1 MPNLANRYQLA
12 EIIYSDAHVVAHR
25 AQDQL
30 LNRTVTIELL
40 QPGRGDE
47 PQRIARLLAKARQA
61 ALTNLPH
68 VAPLYDQHTVNELPF
83 LVLEEPIGPSL
94 AEAAPLPPAQLVA
107 LVCAVAETLRVAQAR
122 QQPQP
127 TINPFTVRIGPDA
140 RVQILDLGLDQLSS
154 NQTAAVQRLGQLISA
169 ALSSTSDRQSA
180 PFRRIA
186 EGAANGAYAS
196 IDALLAALQQIEQ
209 RAEQPTTVLPR
220 VMPTID
226 MREEQLDAATVVVA
240 PQVPPAQPV
249 QPAQPGRRLWE
260 TAAAQPG
267 RRLWETAAAQPRW
280 RLWAGL
286 GAGLLALLL
295 LGSLLT
301 RPNAETAQQPAASAP
316 AGATTSSPAASPA
329 ANPANGTLFTVATNG
344 GQSLIVRSGPGRSF
358 SRITSIPNG
367 STVEVLEGPQA
378 ADGFNWVRIRTANV
392 EGWCVSEALRRR

>member
-40 QPGRGDE
+40 QPGRGE
-47 PQRIARLLAKARQA
+47 ESQRSARLLTKARQA

-68 VAPLYDQHTVNELPF
+68 VAPLYDQHTVDERPF

-94 AEAAPLPPAQLVA
+94 AEAAPLPAAQIVA

-127 TINPFTVRIGPDA
+127 TINPFTVRIGPDG
-140 RVQILDLGLDQLSS
+140 RVQILDLGLDQPVAD
-154 NQTAAVQRLGQLISA
+154 QPVAVQRLGQLITA

-186 EGAANGAYAS
+186 ESAASGAYAS
-196 IDALLAALQQIEQ
+196 IDALLAALEQVEQ
-209 RAEQPTTVLPR
+209 RAEQPTTVLRR

-226 MREEQLDAATVVVA
+226 MREEPLDAATVVVA
-240 PQVPPAQPV
+240 PEAVPV
-249 QPAQPGRRLWE
+249 QPRRSLRE
-260 TAAAQPG
+260 AVAAQP
-267 RRLWETAAAQPRW
+267 RRPLREAVAAQPRW
-280 RLWAGL
+280 RVWAAL
-286 GAGLLALLL
+286 GAGLIALLL
-295 LGSLLT
+295 LGGLLL
-301 RPNAETAQQPAASAP
+301 RPGAETAEQPAASAP
-316 AGATTSSPAASPA
+316 ADTTTGNSPATSPA
-329 ANPANGTLFTVATNG
+329 TNPANGTLFTVATNN

-367 STVEVLEGPQA
+367 STVEVVEGPQA